1 MEKSKYIC
9 QKCNKTFTRKAN
21 LNMHELTC
29 EGEVKKKEK
38 KIDIIDKLSINCEKG
53 IHDLVMLN
61 PHVISQKRAIINGFS
76 AVCKKCG
83 ELV

>member
-9 QKCNKTFTRKAN
+9 EKCGKSFTRKAN
-21 LNMHELTC
+21 LNMHEIAC
-29 EGEVKKKEK
+29 KGVKKNVVK
-38 KIDIIDKLSINCEKG
+38 KVAITDDLSINCEKG
-53 IHDLVMLN
+53 RHDLVMLN
-61 PHVISQKRAIINGFS
+61 GNVISQRRAMQMGFS